1 MSSTKRLK
9 IWESCSSSGKTK
21 ASMRAVSIVGSVV
34 IPMGEYKSIRKQK
47 DVFLAECYDGNI
59 ITGEI
64 KK

>member
-1 MSSTKRLK
+1 
-9 IWESCSSSGKTK
+9 
-21 ASMRAVSIVGSVV
+21 MRAVSIVGSVV